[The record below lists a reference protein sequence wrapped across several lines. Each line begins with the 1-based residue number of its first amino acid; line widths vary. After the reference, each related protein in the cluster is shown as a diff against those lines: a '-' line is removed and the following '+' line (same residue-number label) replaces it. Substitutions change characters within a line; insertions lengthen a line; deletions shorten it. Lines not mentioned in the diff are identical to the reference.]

1 MIHAIHDVFNDD
13 NITGIFMIDEE
24 NAFNLISQKIKLHN
38 LKLICPIIATY
49 IESCYMCPVRLFII
63 GGGELL
69 SKDGTTKG
77 DPTSMGV
84 YALGTLPLL
93 QFLLGFTLVN
103 QLNAKEVAFADD
115 FTVAG
120 KLSSIRD
127 YWSQLTS
134 IGPKYGYFPKASKSY
149 LILKEDQLPNAT
161 ALFGNSNVNITV
173 KRKRHL
179 GAIVASDGYKR
190 GYVDEL
196 VKDWNSQLCMLSIV
210 AERQP
215 QAAYT
220 VFVSAFKNKLSY
232 FMRTILNIRNLS
244 LPNQN
249 TIRNRFIPAI
259 TGRRICHDE
268 ERKLLSLPTRDGES
282 AIPIFHEQ
290 AEVENSNSR
299 RITAELTSIITI
311 QQM

>member
-1 MIHAIHDVFNDD
+1 
-13 NITGIFMIDEE
+13 
-24 NAFNLISQKIKLHN
+24 
-38 LKLICPIIATY
+38 
-49 IESCYMCPVRLFII
+49 
-63 GGGELL
+63 
-69 SKDGTTKG
+69 
-77 DPTSMGV
+77 
-84 YALGTLPLL
+84 
-93 QFLLGFTLVN
+93 
-103 QLNAKEVAFADD
+103 
-115 FTVAG
+115 
-120 KLSSIRD
+120 
-127 YWSQLTS
+127 
-134 IGPKYGYFPKASKSY
+134 
-149 LILKEDQLPNAT
+149 
-161 ALFGNSNVNITV
+161 
-173 KRKRHL
+173 
-179 GAIVASDGYKR
+179 
-190 GYVDEL
+190 
-196 VKDWNSQLCMLSIV
+196 MLSIV

-220 VFVSAFKNKLSY
+220 AFVSAFKNKLSY